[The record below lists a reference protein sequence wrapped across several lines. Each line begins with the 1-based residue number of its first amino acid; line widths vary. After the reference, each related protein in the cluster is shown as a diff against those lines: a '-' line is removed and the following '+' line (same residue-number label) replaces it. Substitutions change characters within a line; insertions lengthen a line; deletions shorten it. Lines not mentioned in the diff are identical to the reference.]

1 MRARTR
7 YFAIAGA
14 LIVAAPFAATVYYE
28 SGGGTG
34 CASCHEIRPSYDKWS
49 LSAHR
54 EVSCSACHG
63 DALTFDLAFH
73 WNNLRRAA
81 GHLRGNAGGQ
91 IPLRESDLATMV
103 ARCQKC
109 HRQEF
114 ADWQSGAHAA
124 TYSRIFLDRKKNAE
138 QKLQDDCLRCHGM
151 HFEGGI
157 RDLVTPL
164 DTTGPWRLV
173 KPELANLPA
182 IPCLAC
188 HEMHTHGAPLARPDV
203 PAATPGPKQE
213 LYRPSLGLFDRREQL
228 HFAVRAL
235 PLPEMRDGDRA
246 VKISPDPR
254 QALCYQCHAPR
265 SGNQVSSGD
274 DRTPMGV
281 HEGLSCLA
289 CHLKHGQQTRASCA
303 NCHPRL
309 SNCGRDV
316 ETMDTTFKD
325 THSAHNVH
333 FVKCADCHPRGV
345 PAKRLARR

>member
-1 MRARTR
+1 MTTCTWWMAACTSTNGG
-7 YFAIAGA
+7 FNPVLTIMAIAYRASAGILRGRNRPGGRGDSA
-14 LIVAAPFAATVYYE
+14 VRPGPATRDRGRANSGRAVCRDRVLR

-109 HRQEF
+109 HRQESRLAVRGARRHLL
-114 ADWQSGAHAA
+114 ADL
-124 TYSRIFLDRKKNAE
+124 LDRKKNAE

-228 HFAVRAL
+228 HFAVGTL
-235 PLPEMRDGDRA
+235 PLRRCA
-246 VKISPDPR
+246 
-254 QALCYQCHAPR
+254 
-265 SGNQVSSGD
+265 
-274 DRTPMGV
+274 MG
-281 HEGLSCLA
+281 
-289 CHLKHGQQTRASCA
+289 
-303 NCHPRL
+303 
-309 SNCGRDV
+309 
-316 ETMDTTFKD
+316 
-325 THSAHNVH
+325 
-333 FVKCADCHPRGV
+333 PRGEDQSRSAPGAVLPV
-345 PAKRLARR
+345 PRAALRKPGQLG